1 VRPVPFEDFMM
12 RTALATLCILFVTCA
27 QVVRADTI
35 SDAAPA
41 DEYFG
46 PTQQSV
52 LEIRNRLDDYDS
64 RDNGAMLDPKTTS
77 SLNHLELAIF
87 DWQHKYPRDPWLPRM
102 LSHLVREY
110 WRAGETSS
118 DGGSVA
124 LALMRTTYSDSPW
137 TTATVAIMAGS
148 GDEPVVTAN
157 EAVPVADDG
166 AGPPA
171 PP

>member
-1 VRPVPFEDFMM
+1 MM

-27 QVVRADTI
+27 QVVRADTL
-35 SDAAPA
+35 SNAAPA

-46 PTQQSV
+46 PAQQSV
-52 LEIRNRLDDYDS
+52 LEIQNRLNDYDR
-64 RDNGAMLDPKTTS
+64 RDDRAMLNSETTS

-110 WRAGETSS
+110 WRAGQSTS
-118 DGGSVA
+118 DAGSVA
-124 LALMRTTYSDSPW
+124 LALMRASYGDSPW
-137 TTATVAIMAGS
+137 TAATVAIISGP
-148 GDEPVVTAN
+148 GDEPVATTDTAI
-157 EAVPVADDG
+157 PVADDG
-166 AGPPA
+166 AGPPL

>member
-1 VRPVPFEDFMM
+1 MM
-12 RTALATLCILFVTCA
+12 RTALAILCILFVTCA

-52 LEIRNRLDDYDS
+52 LEIRNRLDDYDK
-64 RDNGAMLDPKTTS
+64 RDNRAMLDSDTTS

-110 WRAGETSS
+110 WRAGQSSS
-118 DGGSVA
+118 DAGSVA
-124 LALMRTTYSDSPW
+124 LALMRTSYGDSPW
-137 TTATVAIMAGS
+137 TTATVAIISGP
-148 GDEPVVTAN
+148 GDEPAAPPD
-157 EAVPVADDG
+157 EGIPVADDG
-166 AGPPA
+166 AGLPVPP
-171 PP
+171 

>member
-1 VRPVPFEDFMM
+1 MM

-46 PTQQSV
+46 PAQQSV
-52 LEIRNRLDDYDS
+52 LEIRNRLDDYDK
-64 RDNGAMLDPKTTS
+64 RDNRAMLDSDTTS

-110 WRAGETSS
+110 WRAGQSSS
-118 DGGSVA
+118 DAGSVA
-124 LALMRTTYSDSPW
+124 LALMRTSYGDSPW
-137 TTATVAIMAGS
+137 TTATVAIIS
-148 GDEPVVTAN
+148 QSTDEPAAPN
-157 EAVPVADDG
+157 DGAVPVADDG
-166 AGPPA
+166 AGPPV

>member
-1 VRPVPFEDFMM
+1 LKYAAIVRQSSFGDFMM

-27 QVVRADTI
+27 QVVRADTL

-46 PTQQSV
+46 PAQQSV
-52 LEIRNRLDDYDS
+52 LEIQNRLADYDK
-64 RDNGAMLDPKTTS
+64 RDNRAMLDSETSS

-110 WRAGETSS
+110 WRAGQSTS

-124 LALMRTTYSDSPW
+124 LALMRESYGDSPW
-137 TTATVAIMAGS
+137 TAATVAIISAPN
-148 GDEPVVTAN
+148 DT
-157 EAVPVADDG
+157 
-166 AGPPA
+166 PPA
-171 PP
+171 VTDQTLAK

>member
-1 VRPVPFEDFMM
+1 MM

-27 QVVRADTI
+27 QAARADTI

-46 PTQQSV
+46 PAQQSV
-52 LEIRNRLDDYDS
+52 LEIRNRLDDYDK
-64 RDNGAMLDPKTTS
+64 RDDRAMLDPDITP
-77 SLNHLELAIF
+77 SLNYLELAIF

-110 WRAGETSS
+110 WRAGAASS
-118 DGGSVA
+118 DEGSVA
-124 LALMRTTYSDSPW
+124 LALMRSSYADSPW
-137 TTATVAIMAGS
+137 TTATVSMISGS
-148 GDEPVVTAN
+148 NGEPVAAADETAP
-157 EAVPVADDG
+157 APDDG
-166 AGPPA
+166 AGPPL